1 VADSTTER
9 PDSPAAVPPDPYAPF
24 YIWISGTADAPQV
37 AVDHAPGGDLAQS
50 ALDVRYLPAVQRL
63 AGLVH
68 GGATDPGT
76 VANLGRGLY
85 AILFTPALRDLYQR
99 SLGRLAAGG
108 RLRLL
113 LRVDPPALAAL
124 PWELLYD
131 PTDNVFL
138 ALDPLVSVAR
148 YLPQAARPAPAP
160 RSGPLRVLA
169 VFAGPTDLPA
179 LDLPRELAL
188 IVTALQTLP
197 PGQVA
202 LDVLMDGPTAAAAQL
217 GIVPKGPPT
226 PAALTDAIGAG
237 YDVLHYGGHGALQ
250 DGGGLL
256 ALENADRSAAFFDAA
271 SLGIAVKGT
280 RLRLAVLTAC
290 QTAAPA
296 AAPAAPAGATAATP
310 PAPATAT
317 PVAPAGP
324 DVAADETTRGGA
336 VPAGGPPL
344 PALVPGPAPLPV
356 APTLIAAGL
365 PAVVAMQ
372 ADVPDASAVAFS
384 RTFYT
389 SLARNVPID
398 AAVSEARKTLRLTTQ
413 NLRADWGIPV
423 LFLQDADNGYL
434 WAVPGQAMQ
443 PTTPA
448 PTTPATPAI
457 QVGSIDAGGGPV
469 AVGGDIT
476 DQRTITN
483 HGGFEFLGPAV
494 FNAPVASGDQTI
506 GSSSGQG
513 SLTINT
519 AADQPATS
527 PPVTPPAADLT
538 AQVRPAFAALVAAI
552 DDDAALDQARALRKE
567 LLSPAPGWSR
577 ISALRKSLAQQGVA
591 APALAAFF
599 ADPVVNGIVQAAKL
613 RALEE

>member
-1 VADSTTER
+1 MADSTTER
-9 PDSPAAVPPDPYAPF
+9 PDAPAAVPPDPYAPF

-63 AGLVH
+63 VGLVH

-85 AILFTPALRDLYQR
+85 TILFTPALRDLYQR

-131 PTDNVFL
+131 PTDNIFL
-138 ALDPLVSVAR
+138 ALDPVVSVAR

-169 VFAGPTDLPA
+169 VFASPTTLPA
-179 LDLPRELAL
+179 LDLTRELAL

-202 LDVLMDGPTAAAAQL
+202 LDVLMDAPTAAVAQL

-226 PAALTDAIGAG
+226 PAAVTDAIGAG

-290 QTAAPA
+290 
-296 AAPAAPAGATAATP
+296 
-310 PAPATAT
+310 
-317 PVAPAGP
+317 
-324 DVAADETTRGGA
+324 
-336 VPAGGPPL
+336 
-344 PALVPGPAPLPV
+344 
-356 APTLIAAGL
+356 
-365 PAVVAMQ
+365 
-372 ADVPDASAVAFS
+372 
-384 RTFYT
+384 
-389 SLARNVPID
+389 
-398 AAVSEARKTLRLTTQ
+398 
-413 NLRADWGIPV
+413 
-423 LFLQDADNGYL
+423 
-434 WAVPGQAMQ
+434 
-443 PTTPA
+443 
-448 PTTPATPAI
+448 
-457 QVGSIDAGGGPV
+457 
-469 AVGGDIT
+469 
-476 DQRTITN
+476 
-483 HGGFEFLGPAV
+483 
-494 FNAPVASGDQTI
+494 
-506 GSSSGQG
+506 
-513 SLTINT
+513 
-519 AADQPATS
+519 
-527 PPVTPPAADLT
+527 
-538 AQVRPAFAALVAAI
+538 
-552 DDDAALDQARALRKE
+552 
-567 LLSPAPGWSR
+567 
-577 ISALRKSLAQQGVA
+577 
-591 APALAAFF
+591 
-599 ADPVVNGIVQAAKL
+599 
-613 RALEE
+613 

>member
-217 GIVPKGPPT
+217 GIVPKGLPT
-226 PAALTDAIGAG
+226 PAAVTDAIGAG

-250 DGGGLL
+250 NGGGLL
-256 ALENADRSAAFFDAA
+256 ALENENRSAAFFDAA
-271 SLGIAVKGT
+271 SLGIAVRGT

-296 AAPAAPAGATAATP
+296 ATAAAPAAPATAPANP
-310 PAPATAT
+310 PAPAA
-317 PVAPAGP
+317 APG
-324 DVAADETTRGGA
+324 ETTRGGA
-336 VPAGGPPL
+336 VPAGQAPL
-344 PALVPGPAPLPV
+344 PALFLIPDPAPLPV
-356 APTLIAAGL
+356 APALIAAGL
-365 PAVVAMQ
+365 PAVIAMQ
-372 ADVPDASAVAFS
+372 ADVPDPSAVAFS
-384 RTFYT
+384 RTFYAN
-389 SLARNVPID
+389 LARNRPID
-398 AAVSEARKTLRLTTQ
+398 GAVSEARKTLRLTTQ

-434 WAVPGQAMQ
+434 WAVPGQTTQ
-443 PTTPA
+443 PPTAAPA
-448 PTTPATPAI
+448 PPATSSI

-483 HGGFEFLGPAV
+483 HGGFEFAGPV
-494 FNAPVASGDQTI
+494 VVNAPLASGDQTV
-506 GSSSGQG
+506 GTSNAQG
-513 SLTINT
+513 DLTVN
-519 AADQPATS
+519 AAPTVPATFTTP

-538 AQVRPAFAALVAAI
+538 AQLRPAFAALVAAI

-567 LLSPAPGWSR
+567 LLGPAPGWAR
-577 ISALRKSLAQQGVA
+577 ISALRKSLAQAGVP
-591 APALAAFF
+591 APDIAAFF